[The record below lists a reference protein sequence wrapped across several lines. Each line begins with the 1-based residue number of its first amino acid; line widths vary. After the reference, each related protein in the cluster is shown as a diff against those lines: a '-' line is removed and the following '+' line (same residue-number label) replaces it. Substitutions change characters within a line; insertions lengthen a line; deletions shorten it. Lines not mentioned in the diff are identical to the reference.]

1 VVVVVKGTRPGMELA
16 HDGPPADV
24 AAPQQQQRSSLA
36 ETNST
41 WPTAQRRLEV
51 EDVVRTGVYR
61 QAQGAVLDLILAG

>member
-16 HDGPPADV
+16 HDGPPATLRPRSSS
-24 AAPQQQQRSSLA
+24 AQRSLA

-61 QAQGAVLDLILAG
+61 QAQGAVLDLILVG